1 MNVTLSPREAGVL
14 SEVSG
19 RALQGARELARFQE
33 TDPGLA
39 GACGIET
46 GALEARTIMG
56 GGAVGRLWE
65 TSTAAYRSGRPAVVR
80 REDLDELSRLEGV
93 LSLGASRI
101 GQKVAELDGAQ
112 SQGEDLGAK
121 LSGLIQL
128 ATGAIG
134 LWKSI
139 F

>member
-1 MNVTLSPREAGVL
+1 MNITLSPREAGAL
-14 SEVSG
+14 SEVSA
-19 RALQGARELARFQE
+19 RALQGARELSRFQE

-39 GACGIET
+39 GACGVEV
-46 GALEARTIMG
+46 GALEARTILG
-56 GGAVGRLWE
+56 SGAVGRLWE
-65 TSTAAYRSGRPAVVR
+65 AGAAAYRSGRPAVVR
-80 REDLDELSRLEGV
+80 GEDLEALSRLEGV
-93 LSLGASRI
+93 LALGASRI

-112 SQGEDLGAK
+112 GEDLGAK
-121 LSGLIQL
+121 LSGLISL